1 MFIDTINRKDLL
13 NMLRQNG
20 FIYFHEYSSAVTIPS
35 FLETMAMKNI
45 IMNPHFY
52 D

>member
-1 MFIDTINRKDLL
+1 MFTDTINRKDLL

-20 FIYFHEYSSAVTIPS
+20 FIYFHGHSSVTMIPS